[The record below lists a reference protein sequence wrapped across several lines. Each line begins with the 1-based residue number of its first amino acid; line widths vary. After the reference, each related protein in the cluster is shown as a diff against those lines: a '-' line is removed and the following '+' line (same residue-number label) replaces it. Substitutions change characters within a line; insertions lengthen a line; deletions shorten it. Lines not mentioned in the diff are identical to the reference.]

1 MVHRAQFFGKPSDVA
16 HLVTIPINHS
26 GVNLEWQADAFAGF
40 DSRQCCRM
48 RAVDPAKLVMLF
60 RVKAVN
66 ADAHSARTRRFQLSR
81 NVLRDQGSVAAEYR
95 AESA

>member
-1 MVHRAQFFGKPSDVA
+1 M
-16 HLVTIPINHS
+16 
-26 GVNLEWQADAFAGF
+26 NLEWQADVFAGF
-40 DSRQCCRM
+40 DSRQRCRM
-48 RAVDPAKLVMLF
+48 RTVDPAKLVMLF

-95 AESA
+95 TESARCRMSY